1 MTTDSSTDSIAAKLN
16 AQVESFDTREK
27 WLAARRTYG
36 IGSSDVP
43 AILGI
48 SRFQSA
54 LSLYHEKKGLRDP
67 SPAYEEH
74 ARWGQILEEPIAQ
87 RFYHETKRPIYNP
100 NEDGTFK
107 ILRRT
112 DKPFM
117 IASVDRIQVADP
129 LNAAAQGF
137 IVDPAMKPAPAPG
150 MGVLEI
156 KNAHLMMRDEW
167 QGEGANNAPPVEY
180 QVQLQ
185 HQLAVTGALWG
196 SIAALIGGVIFL
208 WADLPRDQELIDRLI
223 EMETEFMGRL
233 ESSNPPAA
241 DGSESSREVLRRLY
255 PKDNGELITLGP
267 EALEWHHELQAA
279 KETLK
284 AAKAQEDRYSNL
296 LRQAIGEATG
306 GILSS
311 GDIYTNKW
319 QERAEFVSPR
329 AEFRV
334 LRLKVAGKRG
344 R

>member
-1 MTTDSSTDSIAAKLN
+1 MTTTADTDSITAKLN
-16 AQVESFDTREK
+16 AKIESFATREA

-54 LSLYHEKKGLRDP
+54 LALYHEKKGLKAP
-67 SPAYEEH
+67 SPGAEEQR
-74 ARWGQILEEPIAQ
+74 RWGQILEEPIAQ
-87 RFYHETKRPIYNP
+87 RFALETKRVVYNP
-100 NEDGTFK
+100 NDGDFK

-117 IASVDRIQVADP
+117 IASVDRIQAADP
-129 LNAAAQGF
+129 IAASGLGMLVGDGVKLGPAGGF
-137 IVDPAMKPAPAPG
+137 
-150 MGVLEI
+150 GVLEV

-167 QGEGANNAPPVEY
+167 VGEKANNQPPVEY

-223 EMETEFMGRL
+223 EMEGEFMRRL
-233 ESSNPPAA
+233 ELSDPPAA
-241 DGSESSREVLRRLY
+241 DGSESSREVLKKLY
-255 PKDNGELITLGP
+255 PKDNGQLITLP
-267 EALEWHHELQAA
+267 AESLEWHNALEAA
-279 KETLK
+279 KLAKK
-284 AAKAQEDRYSNL
+284 AAEADEALMSNL
-296 LRQAIGEATG
+296 LKQAIGENTG
-306 GILSS
+306 GILPD
-311 GDIYTNKW
+311 GNIYTHKW
-319 QERAEFVSPR
+319 QERAEFVSPK

-334 LRLKVAGKRG
+334 LRLKSAGKRG
-344 R
+344 